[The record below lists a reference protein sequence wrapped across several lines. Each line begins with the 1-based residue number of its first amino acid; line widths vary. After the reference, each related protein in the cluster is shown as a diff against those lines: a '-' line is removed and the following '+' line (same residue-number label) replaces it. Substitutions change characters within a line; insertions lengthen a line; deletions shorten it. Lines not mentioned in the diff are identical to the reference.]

1 MGVRTKWRK
10 GNQKAL
16 YFIGTSIAPELQI
29 HVDNVTTA
37 REAWTALKDQFQ
49 RVSLM
54 QKIRLRKQYY
64 RLELQYRDDIH
75 EHIRKLC
82 ELLNQMKELG
92 EDTND
97 KDLAMSLLA
106 SLPFERYQSLIV
118 SLDVK
123 LFLRW
128 IVLLIVRLKTSRW
141 LLKRLQL
148 EVLLS

>member
-1 MGVRTKWRK
+1 MAARQKGNILKSFEFAKLNRTNYNEWKRNMKWFLMGEDLWGFVDGSEVKPEDVEDAGVRTKWRK

-64 RLELQYRDDIH
+64 RLELQYGGDIH
-75 EHIRKLC
+75 EHIR
-82 ELLNQMKELG
+82 
-92 EDTND
+92 
-97 KDLAMSLLA
+97 
-106 SLPFERYQSLIV
+106 
-118 SLDVK
+118 
-123 LFLRW
+123 
-128 IVLLIVRLKTSRW
+128 
-141 LLKRLQL
+141 
-148 EVLLS
+148 